1 VVRSYKIKYFFF
13 YVNTRPIYRIKVK
26 LFISNLIE
34 NQNQINNLSRE
45 SLLKIMNTLPFYTKK
60 NIFELIDEEIKN
72 YNNET
77 VIELSNMR
85 ISDIKSEIYKT
96 KYKTL
101 SDFLDFKI
109 YEYENYYDVYF
120 TGKEVDVEK
129 MIKDLEKKINYENFE
144 TIHISSRTIKI
155 PHVFKI
161 KKDEKESNAPST
173 FFLRRRFAATATSS
187 LSPFFPPS
195 PSQPNQKPKKHRHHQ
210 GRVRRRGVPPDHGR
224 PRQEAPGHGP

>member
-1 VVRSYKIKYFFF
+1 
-13 YVNTRPIYRIKVK
+13 
-26 LFISNLIE
+26 
-34 NQNQINNLSRE
+34 
-45 SLLKIMNTLPFYTKK
+45 MNTLPFYTKK

-161 KKDEKESNAPST
+161 KKDEKDEKENPSINTKIIQKLKKIKRIETIKIRFYFKTEFAPVII
-173 FFLRRRFAATATSS
+173 
-187 LSPFFPPS
+187 
-195 PSQPNQKPKKHRHHQ
+195 KK
-210 GRVRRRGVPPDHGR
+210 
-224 PRQEAPGHGP
+224 EKKSKEKS